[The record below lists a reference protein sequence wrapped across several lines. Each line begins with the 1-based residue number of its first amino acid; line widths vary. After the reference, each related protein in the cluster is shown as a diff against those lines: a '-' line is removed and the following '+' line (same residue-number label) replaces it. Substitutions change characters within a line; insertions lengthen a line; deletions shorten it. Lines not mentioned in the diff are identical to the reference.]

1 MADAR
6 RISKSL
12 SYWLR
17 HRPDAAGLELD
28 DSGWAEVE
36 AVIAALA
43 RSGLTDRLDRLREV
57 VAGNDKQ
64 RFEFSTDGARIRACQ
79 GHSLEIDLD
88 WPLADPPELL
98 FHGTVDRFLDSIL
111 RDGLK
116 PMARHHVH
124 LSPDIA
130 TAQAVGARRGKAIVL
145 RVAAG
150 EMARAGHQFRLSANG
165 VWLTATVPPAFL
177 ERLTTG

>member
-1 MADAR
+1 VDPR

-17 HRPDAAGLELD
+17 HKPDAAGLTLD
-28 DSGWAEVE
+28 HAGWAPVDQ
-36 AVIAALA
+36 VLAALA
-43 RSGLTDRLDRLREV
+43 RAGLTDRRDELEQV
-57 VAGNDKQ
+57 VATNDKA
-64 RFEFSTDGARIRACQ
+64 RFEFSDDARLIRARQ
-79 GHSLEIDLD
+79 GHSLTVDLD
-88 WPLADPPELL
+88 WPLADPPEPL
-98 FHGTVDRFLDSIL
+98 FHGTVDRFLDAIL

-165 VWLTATVPPAFL
+165 VWLTATVPPPFL
-177 ERLTTG
+177 ERLATG